1 MWKTLRVEGRQL
13 RQGRDFA
20 SYPVATWYAARW
32 YAARWLDRVA
42 AGRPALG
49 APAAAYGEVHDHLR
63 VVWEAL
69 RTRQRPSADVA
80 AALAQELRAAQA
92 AEWRGVAAIEG
103 WLGEG

>member
-1 MWKTLRVEGRQL
+1 MPLPWWMRRGSSCSPSSPSPTI
-13 RQGRDFA
+13 
-20 SYPVATWYAARW
+20 
-32 YAARWLDRVA
+32 
-42 AGRPALG
+42 ALV
-49 APAAAYGEVHDHLR
+49 AAYGEVHDHLR